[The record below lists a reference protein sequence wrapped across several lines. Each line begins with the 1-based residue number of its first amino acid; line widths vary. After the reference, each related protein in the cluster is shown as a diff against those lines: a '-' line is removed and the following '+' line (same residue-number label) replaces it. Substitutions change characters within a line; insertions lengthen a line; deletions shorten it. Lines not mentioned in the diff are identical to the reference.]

1 MCVGEL
7 GAVLCLRGPAQAD
20 VEVAGRTL
28 TVSLLTL
35 DDAADLVAG
44 DVLLVHSGFALARL
58 TPEEAVEA
66 ERIREG
72 DRP

>member
-20 VEVAGRTL
+20 VRVAGRTL

-35 DDAADLVAG
+35 DDGAPLAAG
-44 DVLLVHSGFALARL
+44 DVVLVHSGFALARL
-58 TPEEAVEA
+58 TPEEAAEA

-72 DRP
+72 DRS